1 MGHAIAVDGLVV
13 AYGPKVAVDG
23 LSFAVD
29 PGEVVALLGPN
40 GAGKTST
47 VETVEGYRPPTE
59 GTVRV
64 LGVEPARAQ
73 AELAKRLGV
82 MLQEG
87 GVPSRLSPAKVLGVT
102 ARFYDH
108 PWPVAELM
116 ERVGLTAVAST
127 PYRRLS
133 GGEKQRLGLA
143 LALVGRPEVLVADEP
158 TAGVD
163 PVGKASIRALIEEL
177 RTQGVAVLV
186 TGHELEEIDKVV
198 DRVLIL
204 ETGRL
209 RAEGTPAELKAR
221 FGVRGVEFRVG
232 GTLGEALGRLKL
244 VRVGEGRYRVEGE
257 PTPQLVADVL
267 AALGAAGLEAE
278 DLRTVTPSLEEVYL
292 AVIGGRE

>member
-1 MGHAIAVDGLVV
+1 MGHAIAVEELVV

-23 LSFAVD
+23 LSFSVD

-47 VETVEGYRPPTE
+47 VETVEGYRPPTS
-59 GTVRV
+59 GRVRV
-64 LGVEPARAQ
+64 LGHEPARAQ

-87 GVPSRLSPAKVLGVT
+87 GVPARLSPAKVLGVT
-102 ARFYDH
+102 ARFYDD

-116 ERVGLTAVAST
+116 ERVGLTEVART

-133 GGEKQRLGLA
+133 GGQKQRLGLA
-143 LALVGRPEVLVADEP
+143 LGLVGRPEVLVADEP

-177 RTQGVAVLV
+177 RAQGVAVLV

-204 ETGRL
+204 EAGRL
-209 RAEGTPAELKAR
+209 RAEGTPMELKAR
-221 FGVRGVEFRVG
+221 FGVRGVEFRVAVQ
-232 GTLGEALGRLKL
+232 LAERLGRFSL
-244 VRVGEGRYRVEGE
+244 VQVREGCYRVEGD
-257 PTPQLVADVL
+257 PTPQLVSELL
-267 AALGAAGLEAE
+267 AALSQAGLEAE
-278 DLRTVTPSLEEVYL
+278 DLRIVTPSLEEVYL
-292 AVIGGRE
+292 AVIGGGD

>member
-1 MGHAIAVDGLVV
+1 MAHAIAVEELVV
-13 AYGPKVAVDG
+13 AYGAKVAVDG
-23 LSFAVD
+23 VSFTVD

-47 VETVEGYRPPTE
+47 VETVEGYHHPTR
-59 GTVRV
+59 GRVSV
-64 LGVEPARAQ
+64 LGLDPARSQ
-73 AELAKRLGV
+73 AELSRRLGV

-108 PWPVAELM
+108 PWLPAELLA
-116 ERVGLTAVAST
+116 RVGLEAAART

-133 GGEKQRLGLA
+133 GGEKQRLALA

-163 PVGKASIRALIEEL
+163 PVGKAAIRELVEEL
-177 RTQGVAVLV
+177 RAQGVAVLA

-204 ETGRL
+204 DAGRV

-221 FGVRGVEFRVG
+221 FGVRGVEFRVS
-232 GTLGEALGRLKL
+232 APLGRSLGRMPI
-244 VRVGEGRYRVEGE
+244 VPVGEGRYRVEGD
-257 PTPQLVADVL
+257 PTPQLVGDVL
-267 AALGAAGLEAE
+267 AALAEEGLAAE

-292 AVIGGRE
+292 AVIAGER